1 MKKTNL
7 CAVLILIASITFA
20 QTKYSATP
28 DIQPEY
34 KDKFTFTA
42 KLDEKTNILSFET
55 NAPVSVVTLETYTPE
70 ELAVRKG
77 KEYLNTYTKKGKV
90 YSYNLK
96 NPLLKNKYAYWLK
109 VSWGNNGAP
118 LGEYFFRLRKTE
130 TPTINTTP
138 MPIEKIEEEVTA
150 GSNDDGARP
159 VIKTNIKCEAGK
171 IKITNALKKMDG
183 VFDVKI
189 DVKTGILKLHYS
201 SDGTP
206 LNDIIEVILNN
217 GFDVMDDGGHTG
229 LKKSTKPSA
238 NPCKTKTAY

>member
-1 MKKTNL
+1 MKKTKL
-7 CAVLILIASITFA
+7 FALLILMASITFA
-20 QTKYSATP
+20 QTKYSTTP

-34 KDKFTFTA
+34 KDKFTFSA
-42 KLDEKTNILSFET
+42 KLDEKTNVLSFET
-55 NAPVSVVTLETYTPE
+55 NAPVSVVTLETYTPA

-77 KEYLNTYTKKGKV
+77 KQYLNTYVKKGQV

-109 VSWGNNGAP
+109 VSWGENGAP

-130 TPTINTTP
+130 TPTVNTTP
-138 MPIEKIEEEVTA
+138 IPVEKNEELVAAE
-150 GSNDDGARP
+150 SNDDATHP

-171 IKITNALKKMDG
+171 IKITTALKKMDG

-189 DVKTGILKLHYS
+189 DVKTGTLKLHYS

-206 LNDIIEVILNN
+206 LNDIIDVILNN
-217 GFDVMDDGGHTG
+217 GFDVLDDGEHTG
-229 LKKSTKPSA
+229 IKKSTKPSA
-238 NPCKTKTAY
+238 NPCKTKPVK